1 MVRRAITAFGLVVV
15 LLISQVAFG
24 IDPEANAVFRLRT
37 PAMADGS
44 VGQGTCFGIKQTD
57 TTLYLATAFHVV
69 ETTKGNITTGYAYQL
84 ESDTLKNLPKAKVVA
99 VDIKADLAVLACQLE
114 RKFDILPL
122 AAVENMKDVR
132 KIGFAYGPSKKEVKL
147 FGYASGFWLETSGI
161 LSFAYE
167 NSVYSDVSCC
177 PGMSGGPATCE
188 GAIIGVISGGSAWY
202 DAVEDKDKVV
212 TWPSRLGSA
221 RRLNEILQWAVKN
234 DVSKSTTK

>member
-132 KIGFAYGPSKKEVKL
+132 KIGFAYYPSELKVKF
-147 FGYASGFWLETSGI
+147 FGYASGAWLETSGR

-167 NSVYSDVSCC
+167 NYVHSDASVA
-177 PGMSGGPATCE
+177 PGQSGGPAVV
-188 GAIIGVISGGSAWY
+188 ADQIVGVISGGSSWY
-202 DAVEDKDKVV
+202 KAAEDTKFDV
-212 TWPSRLGSA
+212 TWPARAGSA
-221 RRLNEILQWAVKN
+221 RRLKEILDWAETKN
-234 DVSKSTTK
+234 

>member
-1 MVRRAITAFGLVVV
+1 MVRRAIAAFGLVVV

-24 IDPEANAVFRLRT
+24 IDPEANAVFRVRT

-84 ESDTLKNLPKAKVVA
+84 ESDTLKDLPKAKVVA

-114 RKFDILPL
+114 RKVDMLPL

-132 KIGFAYGPSKKEVKL
+132 KIGFAYYPSELEIKF
-147 FGYASGFWLETSGI
+147 FGYASGAWLETAGRV
-161 LSFAYE
+161 SFAYE
-167 NSVYSDVSCC
+167 NYVHSDASVS
-177 PGMSGGPATCE
+177 PGQSGGPAVVSGE
-188 GAIIGVISGGSAWY
+188 IVGVISGGSSWYKPAEDAELSVAWP
-202 DAVEDKDKVV
+202 A
-212 TWPSRLGSA
+212 RAGSA
-221 RRLNEILQWAVKN
+221 RRLKEILDWAETRK
-234 DVSKSTTK
+234 